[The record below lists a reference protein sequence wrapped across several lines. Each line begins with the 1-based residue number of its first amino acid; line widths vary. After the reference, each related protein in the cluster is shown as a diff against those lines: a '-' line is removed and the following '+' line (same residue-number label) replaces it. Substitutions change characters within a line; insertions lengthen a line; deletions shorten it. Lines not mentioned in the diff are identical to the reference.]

1 MGVPAPALNLVERS
15 IWERRGIR
23 RSVVKTGLNAY
34 APGRYPTF
42 ARATG
47 VSWMLG
53 IGRLGSILGSS
64 IGGLLL
70 GFGWD
75 FRGIFC
81 ALAVPAA
88 DRRGGNPDQRT
99 AIDAA
104 TSTTSD
110 EIIAMRLPSEPHVF
124 SAMTLTLAI
133 PGEPFRRRMQV
144 QSNLARFASLSSH
157 EMHRVL

>member
-110 EIIAMRLPSEPHVF
+110 EIIAHAAPIGAACFLCNDVDASNTRRALPTPDAGAIEPCPLCVV
-124 SAMTLTLAI
+124 I
-133 PGEPFRRRMQV
+133 
-144 QSNLARFASLSSH
+144 
-157 EMHRVL
+157 